1 MRLKMDILSQIALVF
16 TPGLGNTA
24 IRRLLDLY
32 PDEDIFAL
40 PESELKAAF
49 GTHKDIVG
57 NIRGKSAFARAE
69 EELRFCESNHIRP
82 LFFTDPAYPAR
93 MNSPETT
100 DCPALLYCLGTADL
114 NPDRSVAIVGTRHA
128 TAIGRDN
135 TGQMVRELKSYTPH
149 IVSGLAYG
157 IDAAAHAAALDFG
170 LPTVAVL
177 GHGLDRIYPAANRPL
192 AKRILENGGA
202 LVTEYPS
209 GTSINPRYFPAR
221 NRIIA
226 AMSDATLVMEAS
238 EKGGALI
245 TAAIANSYHRDVFA
259 VPGRLGD
266 TYSKGT
272 NNLIATNRALLVRG
286 ARDMAFQLGW
296 PIEGEQLA
304 LGEMKAE
311 EPLSRDEQRVVDCLK
326 ENDHMTLDELASAVG
341 FSLAKTASILF
352 NLEMS
357 NRIHTLPGHSYQL
370 TGR

>member
-1 MRLKMDILSQIALVF
+1 MDILSKIALVF
-16 TPGLGNTA
+16 TTGLGNA
-24 IRRLLDLY
+24 SIRRLADLY

-40 PESELKAAF
+40 PVSELKTVF
-49 GTHKDIVG
+49 GDHK
-57 NIRGKSAFARAE
+57 NIIGCIRDKSAFARAE
-69 EELRFCESNHIRP
+69 EELRFCESNNIRP
-82 LFFTDPAYPAR
+82 LFFTDPDYPAR
-93 MNSPETT
+93 MNSPETD
-100 DCPALLYCLGTADL
+100 DCPVMLYCLGAVDL
-114 NPDRSVAIVGTRHA
+114 NPERSISIVGTRRA
-128 TAIGRDN
+128 TAMGRDN
-135 TGQMVRELKSYTPH
+135 TDQIVRELKSYTPH
-149 IVSGLAYG
+149 IISGLAYG
-157 IDAAAHAAALDFG
+157 IDAAAHAAAMDQG

-192 AKRILENGGA
+192 AKRIIENGGA

-209 GTSINPRYFPAR
+209 GTAINPRYFPAR

-226 AMSDATLVMEAS
+226 AMSDATLVVEAS

-259 VPGRLGD
+259 IPGRLGD

-304 LGEMKAE
+304 LGDMKAE

-341 FSLAKTASILF
+341 FSLAKTASVLF
-352 NLEMS
+352 NLEMAG
-357 NRIHTLPGHSYQL
+357 RIHTLPGHSYQL
-370 TGR
+370 SGR

>member
-1 MRLKMDILSQIALVF
+1 MDILSKLALVF
-16 TPGLGNTA
+16 TDGLGNA
-24 IRRLLDLY
+24 SIRRLVDLY
-32 PDEDIFAL
+32 PDQDIFAL
-40 PESELKAAF
+40 PASELKEAF
-49 GTHKDIVG
+49 GTHKGIIE
-57 NIRGKSAFARAE
+57 NIRGKSAFIRAE
-69 EELRFCESNHIRP
+69 EELRFCESNHVRP
-82 LFFTDPAYPAR
+82 LFFTDPGYPMR
-93 MNSPETT
+93 MNSPETD
-100 DCPALLYCLGTADL
+100 DCPVLLYCLGTTDL
-114 NPDRSVAIVGTRHA
+114 NPERSVAIVGTRRA

-135 TGQMVRELKSYTPH
+135 TNLFVGELKNYNPH

-157 IDAAAHAAALDFG
+157 IDSAAHTAALDFG

-192 AKRILENGGA
+192 AKRILENAGA

-209 GTSINPRYFPAR
+209 GTAINPRYFPAR

-226 AMSDATLVMEAS
+226 GMSDATLVVEAS

-304 LGEMKAE
+304 LGVMKAE

-326 ENDHMTLDELASAVG
+326 ENDHMTLDELASAIG

-352 NLEMS
+352 NLEMTG
-357 NRIHTLPGHSYQL
+357 RIHTLPGHIYQL